1 MLVNEKETWNSEIS
15 SEKNQ
20 TAILCQVM
28 VFRTFLSQNESLR
41 PTSPVEIRSPT
52 FGPKNWPPESSRADG
67 QGNHD
72 ERLSEMNVGQS
83 CIQHQIWHYQ

>member
-52 FGPKNWPPESSRADG
+52 FGPKIDH
-67 QGNHD
+67 QNHPGLMVKATMMKGY
-72 ERLSEMNVGQS
+72 RK
-83 CIQHQIWHYQ
+83 